1 MSHKVK
7 VILIPDVHTGATEIT
22 KMLVKGIK
30 RHIREVP
37 NRNKTILN
45 VSEGS
50 VVSSFYTELYDG
62 TDFKSMIEFSDRVK
76 ERYPVL
82 IPCVKFMITILVI
95 IETLFDSLRQMTPS
109 QIESSVGVRNVRYD
123 ENYIDVLINY
133 YKLNEFIN
141 FNEDVKNS
149 PTESFYKKMQFI
161 YYCLIYGTL
170 KKPKYEL
177 PKDFDYNAH
186 LNAFITLT
194 QRGFSAINCNG
205 ITVDPANPVAAP
217 IPESFTDILE
227 GLKAFNTLEERKVY
241 INQQKRVI
249 NNIRDTIL
257 VNRIE
262 NEIER
267 CMRTSTDLNLI
278 IIEMGMNHYD
288 NIREIITANPKMEF
302 HRIQK
307 HFDAYVRAS
316 RPTFNMVDAGL
327 ALTSIIIGGRQDKMN
342 KKSKK
347 ILNGRGPYDSIIEIN
362 EDDNDDEYLSNTE
375 YDLDNIYASNQE
387 YISGKEYD
395 TSGRDENEEDKDDED
410 EDDLYE
416 NKLIKNINTQISK
429 IFK

>member
-1 MSHKVK
+1 MSTKIK
-7 VILIPDVHTGATEIT
+7 VILIPDVHTGATQIT
-22 KMLVKGIK
+22 KMLITGMKKYINQ
-30 RHIREVP
+30 VP
-37 NRNKTILN
+37 NPNKTILN
-45 VSEGS
+45 VSEGN
-50 VVSSFYTELYDG
+50 VVSSFYTEIYEG
-62 TDFKSMIEFSDRVK
+62 THFKSMIEFSDRVK

-82 IPCVKFMITILVI
+82 IPCVKFMIIILVI
-95 IETLFDSLRQMTPS
+95 IETLFDSLRRMTPS

-141 FNEDVKNS
+141 INEDVDKS

-161 YYCLIYGTL
+161 YYYLIYPTL

-177 PKDFDYNAH
+177 PKEFDYNAH
-186 LNAFITLT
+186 LNAFITLA

-227 GLKAFNTLEERKVY
+227 GLKAFNTVEERKVY

-262 NEIER
+262 NEIDR
-267 CMRTSTDLNLI
+267 CMQTSTDLNLI

-302 HRIQK
+302 HRIQT

-316 RPTFNMVDAGL
+316 RPTLNLADASL
-327 ALTSIIIGGRQDKMN
+327 ALTNIIIGGRQDKVN
-342 KKSKK
+342 KNTKK
-347 ILNGRGPYDSIIEIN
+347 ILNGSGNDDSIVEITN
-362 EDDNDDEYLSNTE
+362 TDSSEYQTNDLYQSDQEYTTYQTDDNE
-375 YDLDNIYASNQE
+375 
-387 YISGKEYD
+387 
-395 TSGRDENEEDKDDED
+395 RDGED
-410 EDDLYE
+410 ELEEDLYE
-416 NKLIKNINTQISK
+416 NIIIKKINKLFN
-429 IFK
+429 